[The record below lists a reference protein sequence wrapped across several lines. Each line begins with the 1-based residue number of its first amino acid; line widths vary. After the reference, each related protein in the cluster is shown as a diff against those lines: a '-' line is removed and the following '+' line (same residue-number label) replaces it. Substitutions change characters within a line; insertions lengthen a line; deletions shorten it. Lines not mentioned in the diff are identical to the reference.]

1 MKMFCGREYFD
12 LVLKQ
17 ETDERLFLIIYCRS
31 LVKTGENLDSF
42 NVTKA
47 SRMLPSKM
55 KKIEKL
61 WKTTPETNAWTSQFM
76 YFELLINNFKS
87 GGHFLWV
94 LDRQIL
100 SRQRVKM
107 VRKLYIPLREI
118 KKIPTEKYVKFSNF

>member
-1 MKMFCGREYFD
+1 
-12 LVLKQ
+12 
-17 ETDERLFLIIYCRS
+17 
-31 LVKTGENLDSF
+31 
-42 NVTKA
+42 
-47 SRMLPSKM
+47 M

>member
-17 ETDERLFLIIYCRS
+17 ETEERLFLIIYCRS

-55 KKIEKL
+55 KKIEKF
-61 WKTTPETNAWTSQFM
+61 WKTTLWTSQFS
-76 YFELLINNFKS
+76 FN
-87 GGHFLWV
+87 
-94 LDRQIL
+94 D
-100 SRQRVKM
+100 
-107 VRKLYIPLREI
+107 
-118 KKIPTEKYVKFSNF
+118 